1 MLPGYFL
8 CKLSSGLK
16 MRIETIGV
24 IGANALGREIA
35 LAALLGG
42 YRVVLEDVSS
52 EVLVKGSA
60 SIKQSLD
67 ERAAHRELSQQE
79 RESALARFSTAS
91 RVDEVCRVADMLI
104 DTVPDEME
112 VKLEIFT
119 IFDKFAK
126 PGAILASNTSL
137 SITEIASI
145 TFRAEDCIGM
155 RFANRAPKITRVELV
170 RGADTSDATIAACSE
185 AARRMGMEVAIIYES
200 AEPSAAGEVAALRA
214 KGEIE

>member
-1 MLPGYFL
+1 MD
-8 CKLSSGLK
+8 
-16 MRIETIGV
+16 IETIGV
-24 IGANALGREIA
+24 IGANQVGREIA

-42 YRVVLEDVSS
+42 YRVVLEDVSR
-52 EVLVKGSA
+52 EMLDKGIA
-60 SIKQSLD
+60 HIEQSLD
-67 ERAAHRELSQQE
+67 GHVARREPSSKERD
-79 RESALARFSTAS
+79 SAFARFSSAS

-104 DTVPDEME
+104 ETVPDEME

-145 TFRAEDCIGM
+145 TFRTEDCIGM
-155 RFANRAPKITRVELV
+155 RFANPVPQITRVELV

-185 AARRMGMEVAIIYES
+185 AARRMGMEITIICES
-200 AEPSAAGEVAALRA
+200 AQPSAVDEFAALRA
-214 KGEIE
+214 KAGIE

>member
-8 CKLSSGLK
+8 CRLSR
-16 MRIETIGV
+16 RIEMHIKTIGV
-24 IGANALGREIA
+24 IGANPVGREIA
-35 LAALLGG
+35 LAALIGG
-42 YRVVLEDVSS
+42 YRVVLEDVSR
-52 EVLVKGSA
+52 EMLEKGTA
-60 SIKQSLD
+60 YIKQSLD

-79 RESALARFSTAS
+79 RESALARLSAAS

-104 DTVPDEME
+104 ETVPDEME

-145 TFRAEDCIGM
+145 TFRTEDCIGM
-155 RFANRAPKITRVELV
+155 RFANPLPRITRVELV

-200 AEPSAAGEVAALRA
+200 AQPSAADEVALLRA

>member
-1 MLPGYFL
+1 MAG
-8 CKLSSGLK
+8 ST

-24 IGANALGREIA
+24 IGANVMGREIA

-42 YRVVLEDVSS
+42 YKVVLEDVSS
-52 EVLVKGSA
+52 EMLQKG
-60 SIKQSLD
+60 ITHIERSLD
-67 ERAAHRELSQQE
+67 ERATQHELSQQE
-79 RESALARFSTAS
+79 RESVLARFSTAN

-104 DTVPDEME
+104 ETVPDEME

-145 TFRAEDCIGM
+145 TFRTEDCIGM
-155 RFANRAPKITRVELV
+155 RFANPVSRITRLELV
-170 RGADTSDATIAACSE
+170 RGADTSDRTIAACSE
-185 AARRMGMEVAIIYES
+185 AARRMGMEVAVIYES
-200 AEPSAAGEVAALRA
+200 TEPSAADEVSVLRA
-214 KGEIE
+214 KGKIE